1 MLRSPTGSPR
11 ATMFVS
17 DPNNLAMAFRLIV
30 ALAIGGF
37 IGLERSYHGRP
48 AGFRTHALVCMST
61 CLLMLVTDFQSMW
74 FEGDP
79 DTRTT
84 LDPTRMAQGIMTG
97 IGFLGAGSI
106 LKDGFSIRGLTTAAS
121 LWTTAAIGILFG
133 IGFYFP
139 GAVATLLTLGTLSFF
154 RWIEN
159 KMPSHFYAECTLRF
173 RRDEA
178 LPEHEIQQLLAKHHF
193 AITNVSTFHLD
204 EEAGIFENGM
214 TIRSDRI
221 ENVGRLTEALKQI
234 PAIREFRIAATGN
247 SGQRE

>member
-1 MLRSPTGSPR
+1 MI
-11 ATMFVS
+11 FD

-30 ALAIGGF
+30 ALAIGGV
-37 IGLERSYHGRP
+37 IGLERSYHGRS

-79 DTRTT
+79 GTRTT

-106 LKDGFSIRGLTTAAS
+106 IKDGLTIRGLTTAAS
-121 LWTTAAIGILFG
+121 LWTTAALGILFG

-139 GAVATLLTLGTLSFF
+139 GAVATALTLGTLSFF

-159 KMPSHFYAECTLRF
+159 KLPSYFYAECTLRF

-178 LPEHEIQQLLAKHHF
+178 MPEKEIQQLLAEHHF
-193 AITNVSTFHLD
+193 AVTNVSSFHLD
-204 EEAGIFENGM
+204 EEAGFFECSM
-214 TIRSDRI
+214 TIRCDHI
-221 ENVGRLTEALKQI
+221 ENVSRLTEALKEI